1 MKVIDVNAL
10 PYQRRQYKK
19 DGIVHYEL
27 AVTKHDIDNMPA
39 VNAEPVR
46 WTRFVECHDEAVMCL
61 ACGTILRGGNKEL
74 LNYCPHCGAKNG
86 G

>member
-1 MKVIDVNAL
+1 MKTVNIDAL
-10 PYQRRQYKK
+10 PFQPRQYKK

-27 AVTKHDIDNMPA
+27 AVTMHDVERLPQA
-39 VNAEPVR
+39 HAEPVR
-46 WTRFVECHDEAVMCL
+46 WTRFVECHDQAVMCL